1 MPYRD
6 SDSDSGSTSRR
17 KKKKRTHRSSSSS
30 GDEQS
35 SSRHRHRKKNARGSH
50 QEKSRRRRSRSSS
63 SSRYSSKTTSRKR
76 RSRSTSRHRR
86 SRSRTPSSRRRSRSR
101 SPKHRS
107 GRSRSGSSSR
117 RHSRSA
123 SDSPRRSSRR
133 STSSSP
139 RRARRDSPDLRN
151 VNDADRL
158 KLKIQQVMKAAG
170 TNENAQRGRKSNAS
184 AELSKKGLLPKGS
197 SNQTSTPPTMQEQL
211 ERARMIE
218 DINAPSFSQ
227 QVFVSRAGKKDGGSL
242 KEVDNHTA
250 AIFGSLETLVAAN
263 KEVVPLCNWREKP
276 ELLVH
281 DNLMESSEA
290 KLERWRKKLAAER
303 RKRINGVS
311 LGGLARTDT

>member
-158 KLKIQQVMKAAG
+158 KLKIQQVMKAA
-170 TNENAQRGRKSNAS
+170 ANAS

>member
-63 SSRYSSKTTSRKR
+63 SSRYSSKATSRKR

-158 KLKIQQVMKAAG
+158 KLKIQQVMKAAA
-170 TNENAQRGRKSNAS
+170 NAN

>member
-1 MPYRD
+1 M
-6 SDSDSGSTSRR
+6 
-17 KKKKRTHRSSSSS
+17 
-30 GDEQS
+30 
-35 SSRHRHRKKNARGSH
+35 
-50 QEKSRRRRSRSSS
+50 
-63 SSRYSSKTTSRKR
+63 
-76 RSRSTSRHRR
+76 
-86 SRSRTPSSRRRSRSR
+86 
-101 SPKHRS
+101 
-107 GRSRSGSSSR
+107 
-117 RHSRSA
+117 
-123 SDSPRRSSRR
+123 
-133 STSSSP
+133 
-139 RRARRDSPDLRN
+139 
-151 VNDADRL
+151 NDADRL
-158 KLKIQQVMKAAG
+158 KLKIQQVMKAAA
-170 TNENAQRGRKSNAS
+170 NAN

-311 LGGLARTDT
+311 LGGLARTDA

>member
-1 MPYRD
+1 MAVCTRQPSCEFRFWNNK
-6 SDSDSGSTSRR
+6 GHRLLWTSL
-17 KKKKRTHRSSSSS
+17 
-30 GDEQS
+30 
-35 SSRHRHRKKNARGSH
+35 
-50 QEKSRRRRSRSSS
+50 
-63 SSRYSSKTTSRKR
+63 
-76 RSRSTSRHRR
+76 
-86 SRSRTPSSRRRSRSR
+86 PSL
-101 SPKHRS
+101 
-107 GRSRSGSSSR
+107 
-117 RHSRSA
+117 
-123 SDSPRRSSRR
+123 
-133 STSSSP
+133 

-158 KLKIQQVMKAAG
+158 KLKIQQVMKAAA
-170 TNENAQRGRKSNAS
+170 NAN
-184 AELSKKGLLPKGS
+184 AELSKKGLLPKGA

>member
-1 MPYRD
+1 M
-6 SDSDSGSTSRR
+6 
-17 KKKKRTHRSSSSS
+17 
-30 GDEQS
+30 
-35 SSRHRHRKKNARGSH
+35 
-50 QEKSRRRRSRSSS
+50 
-63 SSRYSSKTTSRKR
+63 
-76 RSRSTSRHRR
+76 
-86 SRSRTPSSRRRSRSR
+86 
-101 SPKHRS
+101 
-107 GRSRSGSSSR
+107 
-117 RHSRSA
+117 
-123 SDSPRRSSRR
+123 
-133 STSSSP
+133 
-139 RRARRDSPDLRN
+139 
-151 VNDADRL
+151 NDADRL
-158 KLKIQQVMKAAG
+158 KLKIQQVMKAA
-170 TNENAQRGRKSNAS
+170 ANAS